1 MGKTIFCTRIKD
13 IAANNNAMRL
23 KITFKSHKNVFE
35 DSFLVEEE
43 RKIVLFAFYFIFNAK
58 KRKVREQ
65 SGEKKMGSSKREL
78 VFKMQLL
85 HHFLETQPSK
95 RFCAHAS
102 TEEFDKQPLRITQ
115 SGNQKPKD
123 GTCFYRPHFCFIF
136 FNKMIKYLLLRGGK
150 GFFF

>member
-1 MGKTIFCTRIKD
+1 MC
-13 IAANNNAMRL
+13 L
-23 KITFKSHKNVFE
+23 KIPSW
-35 DSFLVEEE
+35 LR
-43 RKIVLFAFYFIFNAK
+43 RKGKFVLFAFYFIFNAK

-115 SGNQKPKD
+115 SQETKSPKTAHVFTD
-123 GTCFYRPHFCFIF
+123 HISVSYFLT
-136 FNKMIKYLLLRGGK
+136 K
-150 GFFF
+150 